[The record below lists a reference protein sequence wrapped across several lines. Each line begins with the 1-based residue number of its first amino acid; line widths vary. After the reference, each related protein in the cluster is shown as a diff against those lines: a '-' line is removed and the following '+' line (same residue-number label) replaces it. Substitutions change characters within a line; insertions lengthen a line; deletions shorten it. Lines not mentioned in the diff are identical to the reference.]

1 MSTCS
6 ADCVTEV
13 KDGQFLVISSLVGFT
28 LVVVVVVFNVVD
40 VVAVVVVFNVVDVVA
55 LVTTLS
61 FSTLTS

>member
-13 KDGQFLVISSLVGFT
+13 KDGQFLVISSLVGLT
-28 LVVVVVVFNVVD
+28 LVVVVVFNVVD
-40 VVAVVVVFNVVDVVA
+40 VVA
-55 LVTTLS
+55 LITTLS